1 MTNLVWVDV
10 TVASGSTSSPYSP
23 LSGLGVDGEFALCAV
38 ALPADIDGTVAGVEW
53 SFDGTTAYAPLAS
66 DGSSLTFTIAD
77 AASSKNGLVMLDPV
91 HFSVAL
97 PYFRI
102 TMGTAASANRTYKL
116 GFRKV

>member
-10 TVASGSTSSPYSP
+10 TVPNSGTSSPYSQ

-38 ALPADIDGTVAGVEW
+38 ALPATVDGTVAGIEW
-53 SFDGTTAYAPLAS
+53 SFDAITAYAPLAS
-66 DGSSLTFTIAD
+66 DGSSLTFTIAS

-97 PYFRI
+97 PYFRV
-102 TMGTAASANRTYKL
+102 TNGTAATANRTYKL